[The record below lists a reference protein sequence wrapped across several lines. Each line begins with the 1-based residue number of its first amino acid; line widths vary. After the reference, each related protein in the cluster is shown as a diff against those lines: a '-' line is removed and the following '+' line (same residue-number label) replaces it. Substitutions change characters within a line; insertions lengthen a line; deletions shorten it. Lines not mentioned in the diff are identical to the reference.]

1 MSQETPGSVLVCVT
15 VQPSCHRL
23 IVAGKSLAEQY
34 GVPLRVVSVLPK
46 RLVSPK
52 TADALQT
59 LYNISGK
66 LGAEMTVFFNDEV
79 ALTVAVH
86 ARQSDVIHLVSGM
99 PEADSNAFVETI
111 RELLPDIPLSLVDQ
125 DGQMVTFPAL
135 VSSVSPSQKR
145 D

>member
-1 MSQETPGSVLVCVT
+1 MVQENPGCVLVCVT
-15 VQPSCHRL
+15 VQPSCRRL
-23 IVAGKSLAEQY
+23 IVAGRALAEQY

-86 ARQSDVIHLVSGM
+86 ARQSEVVHLVSGM
-99 PEADSNAFVETI
+99 PEADSNTFVGTI
-111 RELLPDIPLSLVDQ
+111 RELLPEIPLSLVDQ
-125 DGQMVTFPAL
+125 DGQMFTFPSL
-135 VSSVSPSQKR
+135 VPSVSPTQKR